1 MSKTIVVGISDYN
14 VAKNSDVLVT
24 YALGSCVG
32 ICLFDPLT
40 KIAGLSHI
48 MLPTITE
55 FNDPRMTIQRG
66 KYADS
71 AIELLINDMIKS
83 GALKIRLRAKIAGGA
98 QMFAPINNKSLAGIG
113 ERNVIAVKKELARL
127 KIPIIAQDTGKN
139 YGRTLYINAEDGKM
153 RIKSVNRDE
162 CIY

>member
-14 VAKNSDVLVT
+14 IAIGGDILVT

-32 ICLFDPLT
+32 ICLYDPVA

-55 FNDPRMTIQRG
+55 FSDSRFAAQYG
-66 KYADS
+66 KYADT
-71 AIELLINDMIKS
+71 AIELLMQKMINS
-83 GALKIRLRAKIAGGA
+83 GAVKIRLRAKIAGGA
-98 QMFAPINNKSLAGIG
+98 QMFAPINNANIAGIG

-127 KIPIIAQDTGKN
+127 KIPIVAEDTGKN
-139 YGRTLYINAEDGKM
+139 YGRTLYIGSDDGLM
-153 RIKSVNRDE
+153 RIKSVNKGE
-162 CIY
+162 WVY